1 MATPAVRPTPKAK
14 TPRAALTEYLAAR
27 GTPQEQAAAWSCA
40 WHNRGLIHKAMYQFK
55 HHTGHTNC
63 TDEDLVQE
71 ALIAMTKGLATFDP
85 SQGAFST
92 HIYNWIR
99 GAVLSTIERSTAAI
113 SYPKGLANMERDLAK
128 GRDVPMTE
136 ATAVAIKARWRPAFN
151 LDVMKTAASPD
162 PRADEVLAEVQE
174 HARILA
180 AVAQL
185 GCKDRAVVVGRFIE
199 GKTHRE
205 VGEEMG
211 LSRERARQ
219 IETRALARLRA
230 LLAPL
235 DAHAH
240 DRVNLRR

>member
-1 MATPAVRPTPKAK
+1 MPKAK
-14 TPRAALTEYLAAR
+14 AASLALSEYLAAR
-27 GTPQEQAAAWSCA
+27 GTPQEQTAAWSCA

-85 SQGAFST
+85 SKGAFST

-99 GAVLSTIERSTAAI
+99 GAVLSTIDRGTAAI

-136 ATAVAIKARWRPAFN
+136 ATAVAIKTRWRPAFN
-151 LDVMKTAASPD
+151 LDTVRMVASPGLPVD
-162 PRADEVLAEVQE
+162 DVLGMAQE
-174 HARILA
+174 HAQIRA

-185 GCKDRAVVVGRFIE
+185 GGKDRAVVVGRFIE
-199 GKTHRE
+199 GKTLQE
-205 VGEEMG
+205 VGDSLNM
-211 LSRERARQ
+211 SREGARL
-219 IETRALARLRA
+219 IERRALARLRA
-230 LLAPL
+230 LLSPS